1 MTKVPFPSNYLISII
16 PQSASQK
23 DRFGRG
29 KESWAFGTISRDH
42 FYKVKKP
49 KLPNPPCGAYNINYK
64 QVDRKF
70 KPLSWLQNKNESKVI
85 KEKVEPDMRLI
96 ELKKDDNGFLDFKR
110 FTQRNEFFR
119 AQASNL
125 NEKRFESFNYFTPV
139 STKTM

>member
-1 MTKVPFPSNYLISII
+1 
-16 PQSASQK
+16 
-23 DRFGRG
+23 
-29 KESWAFGTISRDH
+29 
-42 FYKVKKP
+42 
-49 KLPNPPCGAYNINYK
+49 
-64 QVDRKF
+64 
-70 KPLSWLQNKNESKVI
+70 
-85 KEKVEPDMRLI
+85 VEPDMRLI